1 MGYLAGLMRRRIR
14 VVELASVFQRIRR
27 QAELPMEFPEPVI
40 EEAESA
46 TSGESERAD
55 LRSIPFVTIDPPQA
69 LDLDQAMA
77 LEHLEDGRIRLRY
90 AIADLAAFVAPGS
103 AIDREA
109 RRRGRTVYC
118 PDRAIPLHPPLLS
131 EGAASLLP
139 GVDRPAVVF
148 EIDIASDGTIARS
161 DVRRALVR
169 SRERFDY
176 RTVQAAFDVGDPPQ
190 PLAPLEAFG
199 RARIERGIE
208 RGALTLRMP
217 EQEAVSVE
225 GRWTLACRPELA
237 VERWNAEVSLI
248 TGMVAAEMMVGAGT
262 GVLRTLP
269 TPGPREIGQLR
280 GAAKSLGVAWT
291 RDEPASEFLAGL
303 DPSRPRQ
310 LAVFESATH
319 LLRGAGYLGFSGG
332 APDGDISHGGLA
344 APYAHVTAPL
354 RRLVDRFTLAAC
366 VAIAAD
372 QPVPAWVEEAVEEIP
387 ELMGESDRRGDTIE
401 NRCIDAVEAWVMDG
415 RIGDV
420 FEAVVLDERG
430 DGIEVWIDE
439 PPIMA
444 WADGIRVDTG
454 KVTRLE
460 VTDTDVI
467 RGIIRFAQAE

>member
-1 MGYLAGLMRRRIR
+1 MRRRIR
-14 VVELASVFQRIRR
+14 VVELADVFQRFRR
-27 QAELPMEFPEPVI
+27 QAELPMEFPDAVV
-40 EEAESA
+40 EEASA
-46 TSGESERAD
+46 PRPQEAERTD
-55 LRSIPFVTIDPPQA
+55 LRSIPFVTIDPPDA
-69 LDLDQAMA
+69 MDLDQAMA
-77 LEHLEDGRIRLRY
+77 LEQLDNGRIRLRY
-90 AIADLAAFVAPGS
+90 AIADVAAFVSAGS
-103 AIDREA
+103 AVDREA

-139 GVDRPAVVF
+139 GEDRPAVVF
-148 EIDIASDGTIARS
+148 EIDVDSEGEIVRS

-176 RTVQAAFDVGDPPQ
+176 RTVEAAFDVGEAPE

-208 RGALTLRMP
+208 RGALNLRLP
-217 EQEAVSVE
+217 EQEVVSV
-225 GRWTLACRPELA
+225 GGHWTLACRPELA
-237 VERWNAEVSLI
+237 VERWNAEVSLA
-248 TGMVAAEMMVGAGT
+248 TGMVAAEMMLAAGT

-269 TPGPREIGQLR
+269 TPTSRAIGKLR

-291 RDEPASEFLAGL
+291 RDEPASQFLAGL

-310 LAVFESATH
+310 LAVFEAATH

-332 APDGDISHGGLA
+332 APDGDIDHGGLA

-354 RRLVDRFTLAAC
+354 RRLVDRFTLASC
-366 VAIAAD
+366 VAIAEES
-372 QPVPAWVEEAVEEIP
+372 PVPGWVEESVEEIP
-387 ELMGESDRRGDTIE
+387 ELMGESDRRADQVE
-401 NRCIDAVEAWVMDG
+401 RQCVDSVEAWMMDG

-420 FEAVVLDERG
+420 FEAVVLDDRPHG
-430 DGIEVWIDE
+430 MEVWIDD

-444 WADGIRVDTG
+444 WADGLSVDAG

-460 VTDTDVI
+460 ISDTDVI
-467 RGIIRFAQAE
+467 RGIIQFALAG